1 MWDIISKV
9 FKGIGVGVDI
19 SDTIMDILIRGD
31 MRSMKEKLSKVSGD
45 EKSAAKA
52 ADVIDKLRPG
62 FMDLT
67 PDDEVIIKRLLMNFS
82 VDEQATFGGFIL
94 WLKKNNII
102 EQNILKR
109 FIVRCVTSGNE
120 VTGLAV
126 VREIID
132 MLNSTGSCKDVLS
145 YCEATY
151 LINDSTYEAYKKIG
165 EQIKNWLMVGKDGA
179 KAIVTAGVGSLKE
192 GCKYV
197 DDKCAPS
204 QTIGKASQS
213 FLDFAKKYKRR

>member
-1 MWDIISKV
+1 MWDIVSKI

-31 MRSMKEKLSKVSGD
+31 MRSIKEKLSKVSGD
-45 EKSAAKA
+45 EKGAAKA
-52 ADVIDKLRPG
+52 AEVIDKLRPG

-67 PDDEVIIKRLLMNFS
+67 PDDEIIIKRLLMNFG
-82 VDEQATFGGFIL
+82 VEEQATFGGFTS
-94 WLKKNNII
+94 WLKKNNLI
-102 EQNILKR
+102 ERNILKR

-165 EQIKNWLMVGKDGA
+165 EQIRNWLTVGKDCA
-179 KAIVTAGVGSLKE
+179 KAGVDAVAA

-197 DDKCAPS
+197 DNQCAPT
-204 QTIGKASQS
+204 QPIGKASQT
-213 FLDFAKKYKRR
+213 FLDFAKKFNEDSKRR